1 MKFIVSVL
9 LTALLSFAAGL
20 YTDWWTLALCALL
33 VAALIHQKPWKAWL
47 SAFIGI
53 FLLWAILSW
62 WIDVRNESILS
73 KKIATLIPLDGSTFL
88 LITCTAFIGA
98 LVGGVLSIIYS
109 VLLYVFGDHSIS
121 QYGDSYFELHGIGVL
136 LITIIPWLL
145 LLPVI
150 EAFNNGQTLGK
161 TFLGIRVLRQNGSEP
176 EFGNIIVRHL
186 LDFIDYFPFFG
197 ITGLIVASNNPNK
210 QRVGD
215 LVAKTIVI
223 DIIK

>member
-98 LVGGVLSIIYS
+98 LVGGFAALT
-109 VLLYVFGDHSIS
+109 G
-121 QYGDSYFELHGIGVL
+121 SY
-136 LITIIPWLL
+136 
-145 LLPVI
+145 
-150 EAFNNGQTLGK
+150 
-161 TFLGIRVLRQNGSEP
+161 LRKS
-176 EFGNIIVRHL
+176 
-186 LDFIDYFPFFG
+186 
-197 ITGLIVASNNPNK
+197 K
-210 QRVGD
+210 
-215 LVAKTIVI
+215 
-223 DIIK
+223 